1 MDSLVYS
8 LSNTKTSSTM
18 SAQMLTGQMGCSGV
32 QQLQILM
39 LINCMDFAH

>member
-8 LSNTKTSSTM
+8 LSNMKANNTT
-18 SAQMLTGQMGCSGV
+18 SAQMLVGQMAGCGV
-32 QQLQILM
+32 QQLKTLM

>member
-8 LSNTKTSSTM
+8 LSNTKTGSTM
-18 SAQMLTGQMGCSGV
+18 SAQMLAGQMAGSGV